1 VTSLD
6 GWTKIWPALRHLP
19 AGLLQLVEDGDAAGA
34 QGPLDLGGEAVQVE
48 RVVEDVGELEV
59 EGGVGEGLGVEVP
72 PDDERR
78 GRGEVDA
85 DGAGDPDLAMEILY
99 CCCGG
104 GAAPLWRRPG
114 LLQHRRVSALEQRRR
129 GWDSGFGRK
138 QLPESW
144 LWDSELEPWVQP
156 ISKPKQ
162 AAQNQTKLNYFKQ

>member
-1 VTSLD
+1 MHGD
-6 GWTKIWPALRHLP
+6 
-19 AGLLQLVEDGDAAGA
+19 VEDGDAAGA
-34 QGPLDLGGEAVQVE
+34 QGPLDLGGEAVRVE

-104 GAAPLWRRPG
+104 GAAPPMVAARAPAAPVARSPATAAAS
-114 LLQHRRVSALEQRRR
+114 RRVPCGGGADGGSAPWSSGGAGGTLSLGGRR
-129 GWDSGFGRK
+129 GLNRGFGTLSWNRVFSPLANRNK
-138 QLPESW
+138 QPKT
-144 LWDSELEPWVQP
+144 
-156 ISKPKQ
+156 KP
-162 AAQNQTKLNYFKQ
+162 N

>member
-1 VTSLD
+1 M
-6 GWTKIWPALRHLP
+6 
-19 AGLLQLVEDGDAAGA
+19 EDGDAAGA
-34 QGPLDLGGEAVQVE
+34 QGPLDLGGEAVLVE

-104 GAAPLWRRPG
+104 GAAPPMAAARAPAAPAAWPLRRRLQPGTSLRWWRR
-114 LLQHRRVSALEQRRR
+114 RRLDALEQRRR

-144 LWDSELEPWVQP
+144 LWDSKLEPWV
-156 ISKPKQ
+156 
-162 AAQNQTKLNYFKQ
+162 